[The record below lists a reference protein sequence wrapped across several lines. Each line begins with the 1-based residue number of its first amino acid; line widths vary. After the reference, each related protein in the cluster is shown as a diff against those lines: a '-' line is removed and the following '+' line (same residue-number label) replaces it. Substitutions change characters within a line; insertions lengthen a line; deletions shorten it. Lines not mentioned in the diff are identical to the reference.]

1 MSVVKDTTNLRPYKP
16 SGIPVMDES
25 LKIFILRELQAIS
38 ASNNAILVALKSIE
52 ARIVVGG
59 L

>member
-1 MSVVKDTTNLRPYKP
+1 MSTVHDTTALRPYKLRALP
-16 SGIPVMDES
+16 IMDES
-25 LKIFILRELQAIS
+25 LRPFVIAELQAIS
-38 ASNNAILVALKSIE
+38 ASLNATIVALKSIE